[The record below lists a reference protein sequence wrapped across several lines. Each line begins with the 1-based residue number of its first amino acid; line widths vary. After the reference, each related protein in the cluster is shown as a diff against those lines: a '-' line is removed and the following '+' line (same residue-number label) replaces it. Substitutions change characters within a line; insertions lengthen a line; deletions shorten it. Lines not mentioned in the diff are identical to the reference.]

1 MISRLKQNIIKITK
15 IYYAGGLAA
24 SERPMMRQK
33 WARWSCQFRSSRAR
47 CASIQTRSFKRTSMH
62 ILAFQFGWYSGNGSK
77 WVSHRYGLF
86 RRRLEKKEKEQRE
99 ELRRKAME
107 WNAGLRA
114 ACVPWTPNEVFRSR
128 DFASRVHD
136 LARELEEFDEEEK
149 AGEPPGYRR
158 SMQIYPRAPAEVRRS
173 LEERERKGTDGAWA
187 PRKRLAKAQA
197 AGSFEEAA
205 MCEVRDGF
213 LLNPPDQF
221 RWDFTDLVARYA
233 RMKHA
238 ISRILAA
245 YDEGDRRRQM
255 ACGVSFVD

>member
-1 MISRLKQNIIKITK
+1 MLRPPPERGGAGRQLIRPCQAHRPPIGLQVANLDGSIQSCPGPLREYSDARLKAYLDAHFDLSIWLVLRK
-15 IYYAGGLAA
+15 
-24 SERPMMRQK
+24 RQ
-33 WARWSCQFRSSRAR
+33 WA
-47 CASIQTRSFKRTSMH
+47 
-62 ILAFQFGWYSGNGSK
+62 
-77 WVSHRYGLF
+77 SHRYELF

-136 LARELEEFDEEEK
+136 RARELEEFDEEEK

-158 SMQIYPRAPAEVRRS
+158 SMRDYPRAPAEVRRS

-197 AGSFEEAA
+197 AGSF
-205 MCEVRDGF
+205 
-213 LLNPPDQF
+213 
-221 RWDFTDLVARYA
+221 
-233 RMKHA
+233 
-238 ISRILAA
+238 
-245 YDEGDRRRQM
+245 
-255 ACGVSFVD
+255 